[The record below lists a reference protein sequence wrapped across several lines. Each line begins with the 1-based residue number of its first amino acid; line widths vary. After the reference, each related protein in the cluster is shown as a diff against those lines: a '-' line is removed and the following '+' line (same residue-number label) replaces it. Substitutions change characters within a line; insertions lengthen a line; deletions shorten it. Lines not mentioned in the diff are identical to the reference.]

1 MDEEILRNARTV
13 LSPSI
18 SMAVVP
24 RRKTERQ
31 SFSRN
36 WLQVE
41 IVSNGAKGEMRAGG
55 GKMGMKK
62 MELLLDTRTNADTT
76 TMAVLPF
83 SWSKSRGALDCIL
96 YSLVRKFDVIILNDD
111 YDLACPSAQTQ
122 LE

>member
-1 MDEEILRNARTV
+1 MAVTVANYCPSRMVEHPKSKSTQPRFATRWVTLYVSSFAHCVSNVRCGAEQFFVMDEEILRNARTV

-41 IVSNGAKGEMRAGG
+41 IVSNGAKGEGRW
-55 GKMGMKK
+55 
-62 MELLLDTRTNADTT
+62 
-76 TMAVLPF
+76 V
-83 SWSKSRGALDCIL
+83 
-96 YSLVRKFDVIILNDD
+96 
-111 YDLACPSAQTQ
+111 
-122 LE
+122 